1 MNSNQDHKYKL
12 EKYLIKQFYNK
23 KECHNII
30 INTILNNSNI
40 QDKNKEK
47 EYIEKLQKTIYKNNC
62 KILYK

>member
-1 MNSNQDHKYKL
+1 MNNQEHKYKL
-12 EKYLIKQFYNK
+12 EKKLINQFYDK

-30 INTILNNSNI
+30 INTILDNTFI

-47 EYIEKLQKTIYKNNC
+47 EYIERLQKTIYKNNC